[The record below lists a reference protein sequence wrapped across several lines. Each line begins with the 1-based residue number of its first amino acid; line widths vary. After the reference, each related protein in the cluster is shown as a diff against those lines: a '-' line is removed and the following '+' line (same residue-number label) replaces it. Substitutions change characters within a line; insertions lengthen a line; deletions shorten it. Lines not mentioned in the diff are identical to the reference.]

1 METMGILLNGEYREN
16 LLTRGVYDFIEK
28 YTRTP
33 GFAKEGIYC
42 YNFCLNTSPFEY
54 QPSGAINLSKFKTIE
69 LEIIT
74 YSPTIDAV
82 ASNYELT
89 CSDEGEVIGV
99 RKSNWRLYEYNYN
112 LTLYEERYNILS
124 FISGNCGMMYAR

>member
-1 METMGILLNGEYREN
+1 M
-16 LLTRGVYDFIEK
+16 YDFIEK

-69 LEIIT
+69 LEVLT
-74 YSPTIDAV
+74 YTPTIDQT
-82 ASNYELT
+82 ASNYEIT
-89 CSDEGEVIGV
+89 CSETGDVIGI

-112 LTLYEERYNILS
+112 MTLYEERYNILS
-124 FISGNCGMMYAR
+124 FIGGNCGMMYAI